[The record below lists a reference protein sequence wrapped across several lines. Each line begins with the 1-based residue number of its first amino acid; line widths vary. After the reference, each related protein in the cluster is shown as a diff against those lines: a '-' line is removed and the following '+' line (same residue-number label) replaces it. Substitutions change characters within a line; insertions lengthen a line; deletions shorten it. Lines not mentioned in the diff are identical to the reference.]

1 MSLGWFN
8 DKSPLHTLRYY
19 ISTPN
24 YWTLNCLFFFF
35 LLFLEILHWR
45 RFLSSLV
52 CSPQGHPSENP
63 SAALP
68 ALAWCLGCPWSGLKA
83 QEAVLTNLPTHQALP
98 MPRFSQESLLL
109 PYLLFSLL
117 TSRLLCGVCLFR
129 QTFRHFL
136 SASPSLQE
144 AVPHS
149 GWYQLL
155 KLSSPSGKYSL
166 LLEV

>member
-1 MSLGWFN
+1 MGLGDLMINHCYTPCAPTLLNFE
-8 DKSPLHTLRYY
+8 LH
-19 ISTPN
+19 
-24 YWTLNCLFFFF
+24 FFFF
-35 LLFLEILHWR
+35 LLFLEILHWLI
-45 RFLSSLV
+45 FLSSFV

-68 ALAWCLGCPWSGLKA
+68 TLAWCLGCPWSGLKA
-83 QEAVLTNLPTHQALP
+83 QEAVLTSLPTHQALP
-98 MPRFSQESLLL
+98 VPRFSQESLLL

-149 GWYQLL
+149 G
-155 KLSSPSGKYSL
+155 
-166 LLEV
+166 

>member
-1 MSLGWFN
+1 MLLR
-8 DKSPLHTLRYY
+8 LHSQLVNFEL
-19 ISTPN
+19 P
-24 YWTLNCLFFFF
+24 FFFF
-35 LLFLEILHWR
+35 FFCYFWKSYTGSD
-45 RFLSSLV
+45 SSPPWYVPLKDT
-52 CSPQGHPSENP
+52 PQRTLQQPYPPWLGV
-63 SAALP
+63 
-68 ALAWCLGCPWSGLKA
+68 GCPWSGLKA

-149 GWYQLL
+149 G
-155 KLSSPSGKYSL
+155 
-166 LLEV
+166 